1 MHIYSVFA
9 RFRFRL
15 RGYSG
20 AKVSKSALTKRLR
33 PTIRNLSFINHSSF
47 ARVVEWQTRTFEG
60 RMPKGMRVQVPPR
73 APMKTLD
80 VGRKWNRCGTDPLF
94 RLRTEKYLLS
104 SSNRIETDHDLRRAS
119 GREGNRQI
127 QRGRVSRKNL
137 RRRYFA
143 ERSIPRRWHETMDT
157 SVGIPWR
164 NIPEA
169 RPQGEVLPGTAWPPS
184 AKVCTNCG
192 YLGNPISITRGDFAI
207 EVLLW
212 LFFLVPGIIYSVW
225 RLTSRYAAC
234 PKCKAPNIIPLGSP
248 VAQRFL
254 GRG

>member
-1 MHIYSVFA
+1 MFSFG
-9 RFRFRL
+9 L
-15 RGYSG
+15 
-20 AKVSKSALTKRLR
+20 VSCFPAFLIKFGG
-33 PTIRNLSFINHSSF
+33 P

-127 QRGRVSRKNL
+127 QRERVSCKNL

-143 ERSIPRRWHETMDT
+143 ERSIPRRWDETMDT

-164 NIPEA
+164 NIP
-169 RPQGEVLPGTAWPPS
+169 RSQTP
-184 AKVCTNCG
+184 
-192 YLGNPISITRGDFAI
+192 
-207 EVLLW
+207 
-212 LFFLVPGIIYSVW
+212 
-225 RLTSRYAAC
+225 
-234 PKCKAPNIIPLGSP
+234 
-248 VAQRFL
+248 
-254 GRG
+254 GRGIAGHGLASPRQGLHQLRLCWKPDLDNQRRLRD

>member
-1 MHIYSVFA
+1 MLTRSKCKRGLRRFHGWFALVHIYSVFA
-9 RFRFRL
+9 RIRFRL

-20 AKVSKSALTKRLR
+20 AKVSKTALTKRLR
-33 PTIRNLSFINHSSF
+33 PTIRNLPFINHSSF

-94 RLRTEKYLLS
+94 RLQTEKYLLS

-143 ERSIPRRWHETMDT
+143 ERSIPRRWDETMDT

-169 RPQGEVLPGTAWPPS
+169 RPRERYCRARPGLPAPRS
-184 AKVCTNCG
+184 A
-192 YLGNPISITRGDFAI
+192 PIAVMLETR
-207 EVLLW
+207 
-212 LFFLVPGIIYSVW
+212 
-225 RLTSRYAAC
+225 SR
-234 PKCKAPNIIPLGSP
+234 
-248 VAQRFL
+248 
-254 GRG
+254 